1 VGQWSRSVL
10 SATLDEEVG
19 RVLIEHILHAKG
31 HDVAMIAPDAAVADA
46 LVMLR
51 EHNVGALVV
60 AVEADEE
67 GDEAP
72 AISGIISER
81 DIVRAL
87 ADAVPD
93 PAGALQ
99 QPVSA
104 LMSTDLT
111 TCEPGA
117 TVDDLMRTMT
127 DRRIRHIPVLDQ
139 GRLTGIVSIGDVVKT
154 RIDELKTE
162 AETLHEY
169 LSSGR

>member
-1 VGQWSRSVL
+1 
-10 SATLDEEVG
+10 
-19 RVLIEHILHAKG
+19 VLIEHILHAKG
-31 HDVAMIAPDAAVADA
+31 HDVATIAPDAAVADA
-46 LVMLR
+46 LVQLR

-60 AVEADEE
+60 APEAAGEAGGE
-67 GDEAP
+67 GP

-87 ADAVPD
+87 ADAAPD

-104 LMSTDLT
+104 LMSSDLT

-127 DRRIRHIPVLDQ
+127 ERRIRHIPVLDQ
-139 GRLTGIVSIGDVVKT
+139 GRLAGIVSIGDVVKT

-162 AETLHEY
+162 ADTLHEY

>member
-31 HDVAMIAPDAAVADA
+31 HDVATIAPDAAVADA